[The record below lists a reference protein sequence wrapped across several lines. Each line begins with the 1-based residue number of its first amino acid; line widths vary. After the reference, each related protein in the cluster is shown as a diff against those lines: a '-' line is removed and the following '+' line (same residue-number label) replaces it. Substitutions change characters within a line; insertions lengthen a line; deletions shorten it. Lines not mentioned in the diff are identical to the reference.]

1 MIHVLLC
8 IHMRLTVF
16 YSGFYGD
23 GSEFAFDYFD
33 IRHGGVLMRFF
44 DWHFISLLY
53 TRRAEMISRNDI
65 LNLARPS
72 SHLLLVG

>member
-8 IHMRLTVF
+8 THMRLNVF

-33 IRHGGVLMRFF
+33 IRHGGVLMRSLVG
-44 DWHFISLLY
+44 ISSPC
-53 TRRAEMISRNDI
+53 TQEDRVISRNDI
-65 LNLARPS
+65 LNVPGPS
-72 SHLLLVG
+72 CHLLFVG